1 MLTFKSTE
9 DLAKLSSND
18 PAYATVHTLVNDLIT
33 AYTEPGKPFDHEANG
48 FVILLSCESEVNGTL
63 DELWDGCSLLT
74 IPWEGI
80 MLKDG
85 YYIGIYLAN
94 NEYGL
99 VLSWA
104 QSIHMQDELKQLVE
118 EILDPLPTDTQEKT
132 HEET

>member
-1 MLTFKSTE
+1 MLTFKSPE
-9 DLAKLSSND
+9 DLTKLSPDD
-18 PAYATVHTLVNDLIT
+18 PAFPTVKELVHDLIS

-85 YYIGIYLAN
+85 YYIGIWLAN
-94 NEYGL
+94 NEYGE
-99 VLSWA
+99 VVTWS
-104 QSIHMQDELKQLVE
+104 QSIHMQEELKQLVE
-118 EILDPLPTDTQEKT
+118 DILDP
-132 HEET
+132 